1 MTLRRLIKY
10 LLNSPTHIKY
20 MIRGSKVSFFTYI
33 RHNVTVR
40 NSNIGAFCYV
50 GENSGLNCVDMGN
63 YCSIATGVRIG
74 DMEHSVDYYSTS
86 PCLSDFG
93 EANVRTKIGH
103 DVWVGTQVCIKQGVN
118 IGTGAVVGAQS
129 FVNKDVPPY
138 AIVVG
143 TPAKI
148 LRYRFDEQLQK
159 KLVKSRYWEYSPEK
173 ARNILSKIV

>member
-1 MTLRRLIKY
+1 MRLKQFLKY
-10 LLNSPTHIKY
+10 LFNYFWHLGYI
-20 MIRGSKVSFFTYI
+20 IRGSSVPFYSYV
-33 RHNVTVR
+33 RHNVTIR
-40 NSNIGAFCYV
+40 NSVLGSYCYI

-74 DMEHSVDYYSTS
+74 DMEHSVDDLSTS
-86 PCLSDFG
+86 PRLSDKG
-93 EANVRTKIGH
+93 DSETRTIIEP
-103 DVWVGTQVCIKQGVN
+103 DVWIGTQACIKQGVK
-118 IGTGAVVGAQS
+118 IGMGAVVGAQS

-148 LRYRFDEQLQK
+148 LRYRFDEKLQK
-159 KLVKSRYWEYSPEK
+159 NLVDSKYWEYSPKK